1 MKTIL
6 LVENDPFI
14 AGVYGK
20 KFRKEGYQV
29 DIANNGQ
36 MALEKI
42 KHPYPDVLVLDTVL
56 PKMDGWNL
64 LKRIRND
71 LGLKNLKVI
80 ILSNAAYKDFAKDV
94 SSLGVEKYF
103 LKAEKTSQELAL
115 SIAEVLK
122 LI

>member
-42 KHPYPDVLVLDTVL
+42 KHHYPDVLVLDTVL

-80 ILSNAAYKDFAKDV
+80 ILSNAAYKDCAKDV

-122 LI
+122 